1 MKDRTRQPSRL
12 FIGVYPCGLVYA
24 DREREKAGDYLRLA
38 FLPYSSLV
46 LEWDAEQMPDDL
58 RQAILADAA
67 HMETLRGQPFQIS
80 TAGQ

>member
-1 MKDRTRQPSRL
+1 
-12 FIGVYPCGLVYA
+12 
-24 DREREKAGDYLRLA
+24 LA